1 MNLGRRAGTAL
12 VRTGTPFPRALFGAS
27 APPVKSMQK
36 LLLIAVAGGLGALSR
51 YGLAGLVQRW
61 SGTTFPWGTATVNV
75 VGCFFFGLLWVVI
88 EERFALSPQTR
99 AIVLTGFMGAFTT
112 FSTYMFE
119 TQQLLED
126 SQYWAAL
133 GNLGYQNGVG
143 LVAVVLGLTLGKL
156 I

>member
-1 MNLGRRAGTAL
+1 
-12 VRTGTPFPRALFGAS
+12 
-27 APPVKSMQK
+27 MQK
-36 LLLIAVAGGLGALSR
+36 LLLITVAGGLGALSR

-61 SGTTFPWGTATVNV
+61 SGSTLPWGTGTVNV
-75 VGCFFFGLLWVVI
+75 LGCFFFGLLWVAL

-99 AIVLTGFMGAFTT
+99 VIVLTGFMGAFTT

-133 GNLGYQNGVG
+133 CNLGLQNSAG
-143 LVAVVLGLTLGKL
+143 LIAVVLGLTLGKL

>member
-1 MNLGRRAGTAL
+1 
-12 VRTGTPFPRALFGAS
+12 
-27 APPVKSMQK
+27 MQK

-61 SGTTFPWGTATVNV
+61 TDSMFPWGTAVVNV
-75 VGCFFFGLLWVVI
+75 VGCFVFGLLWVAM
-88 EERFALSPQTR
+88 EERFSLSPETR
-99 AIVLTGFMGAFTT
+99 VIVLTGFMGAFTT

-126 SQYWAAL
+126 SQYLLAF
-133 GNLGYQNGVG
+133 GNLGLQN
-143 LVAVVLGLTLGKL
+143 VLGLAAVILGLSLGKF

>member
-1 MNLGRRAGTAL
+1 
-12 VRTGTPFPRALFGAS
+12 
-27 APPVKSMQK
+27 MQK

-61 SGTTFPWGTATVNV
+61 TDSMFPWGTAVVNV
-75 VGCFFFGLLWVVI
+75 VGCFVFGLLWVAM
-88 EERFALSPQTR
+88 EERFSLSPETR
-99 AIVLTGFMGAFTT
+99 VIVLTGFMGAFTT

-126 SQYWAAL
+126 SQYLAAF
-133 GNLGYQNGVG
+133 GNLGLQNVLG
-143 LVAVVLGLTLGKL
+143 LAAVILGLTLGKL